1 MKYAKDFKGYT
12 LVELMIVIALITIM
26 GTIAFPAWQKYV
38 KNNNLKD
45 VTRQI
50 MTDIMETRQ
59 RAITENINTY
69 KMTFNSGNN
78 TYSLSR
84 SDTGVTLWTKK
95 LSDLGDGVSL
105 WYTFLEGGS
114 TLKFQKRGTM
124 TPGWILARNTLGSYS
139 VIRVQILGRADVYY
153 YLQK

>member
-26 GTIAFPAWQKYV
+26 ATIAFPAWQKYV
-38 KNNNLKD
+38 KNTNLKD

-59 RAITENINTY
+59 RTITENINTY
-69 KMTFNSGNN
+69 QMTFNSGNN

-95 LSDLGDGVSL
+95 LSDLGNGISL
-105 WYTFLEGGS
+105 SYASLGGGNIIQ
-114 TLKFQKRGTM
+114 FQKRGTM
-124 TPGWILARNTLGSYS
+124 TPGEIGVKNTLGSYAK
-139 VIRVQILGRADVYY
+139 IKVQILGRADVYY